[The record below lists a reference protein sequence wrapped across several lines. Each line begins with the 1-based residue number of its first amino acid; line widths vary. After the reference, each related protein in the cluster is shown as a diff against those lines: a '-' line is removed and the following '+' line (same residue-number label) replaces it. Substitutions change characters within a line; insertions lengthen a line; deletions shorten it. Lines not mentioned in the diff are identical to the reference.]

1 MPPQEKYKAVLERAR
16 KRFRQ
21 AVDAEQEIR
30 TEALIDLEYL
40 AGEQWDP
47 KLKAERERPPS
58 PRPCLVFNKVLP
70 PVTQLGNQARQNKP
84 AIKVSPVDSA
94 GDVETAKVLQGMVR
108 HIEYDSDADQAYDTA
123 LFYAAGCGFGY
134 WRYTCE
140 YADDESFDQNI
151 KTVTVND
158 PFSIYLDCYARKP
171 DRSDMKWA
179 FAIDKMSN
187 ETHEARFGPDE
198 ADLTSDFLSDL
209 TEEGWLDDDGKRV
222 AEYWEIE
229 SKEKTL
235 RLRKDEDGT
244 VHPVYLEDLE
254 EDEDPDQMQWEMDE
268 ETEEPRERK
277 VQIPEV
283 MQYIINGAAVLEEP
297 TKWDGSTIPI
307 VMVTGLEMVVRGV
320 RKIFSMTRFARDP
333 QLLLNYYK
341 TMEAETIALA
351 PKPKWVGFVGQF
363 KTKRRDWARA
373 NTDNA
378 AFLEADMVEVGGK
391 AAPLPHWETF
401 DPPIQALAIGAAAA
415 VDDIKAST
423 GYFDPS
429 LGQNKSDQSGIAIKS
444 LQKQGDVSNFHFLD
458 NLARGLKRGG
468 RIVIELI
475 PKKYDTAREV
485 RIIGDDQ
492 KERIV
497 MVNAPYVDETGK
509 AQFHQL
515 DRGKFDVRVSQGQSW
530 EGQRAETREM
540 IMTIAQGDPA
550 VWQLAADVF
559 FENQDFIG
567 ADRLAKRFHSIL
579 PPAVLAAED
588 GGEQDIP
595 PQIQAKMAQQEQAL
609 QQLTEQNK
617 QLLELAKGKMAEL
630 QVRADSAERIAT
642 QNNESKERIAA
653 QSAIARIES
662 ALALSKSAEMNAV
675 ADREYQAIKD
685 ELDRREALLH
695 AGITVEQDAAGAAMQ
710 HQEQARQRQH
720 EKEMQSQQAQQDQQA
735 QGADHA
741 QEAALQGADQE
752 HQAEQQ
758 QSAQDATAE
767 QQAQAQKAAAALPK
781 PGSTGRK
788 T

>member
-1 MPPQEKYKAVLERAR
+1 MPPQEQYRELLERAR

-21 AVDAEQEIR
+21 AADAEAAIR
-30 TEALIDLEYL
+30 FSALEDLDYL
-40 AGEQWDP
+40 SGSQWDP
-47 KLKAERERPPS
+47 KLKAERERGPS

-140 YADDESFDQNI
+140 YADDDSFDQDI

-187 ETHEARFGPDE
+187 DVHEARFGPDE
-198 ADLTSDFLSDL
+198 ADLSGDFLTEL

-222 AEYWEIE
+222 AEYWEVE
-229 SKEKTL
+229 TKEKTL
-235 RLRKDEDGT
+235 RLRKDDDGT

-254 EDEDPDQMQWEMDE
+254 EDVEDVEWELDD

-283 MQYIINGAAVLEEP
+283 WQYIINGAAVLEEP

-351 PKPKWVGFVGQF
+351 PKPKYVGAVGQF

-378 AFLEADMVEVGGK
+378 AFLEYDPVEVGGK
-391 AAPLPHWETF
+391 MAPEPQWRTF
-401 DPPIQALAIGAAAA
+401 DPPVQALAIGAAAA
-415 VDDIKAST
+415 IDDIKAST

-444 LQKQGDVSNFHFLD
+444 LQRQGDVSNFHFLD

-492 KERIV
+492 KERVV
-497 MVNAPYVDETGK
+497 MVNAPYVDENGK
-509 AQFHQL
+509 PQHHQL

-530 EGQRAETREM
+530 EGQREETRQM

-567 ADRLAKRFHSIL
+567 ADRLAKRFHAIL
-579 PPAVLAAED
+579 PPAVLAAEED
-588 GGEQDIP
+588 GNQDIP
-595 PQIQAKMAQQEQAL
+595 PQIQAKIQQDQAQI
-609 QQLTEQNK
+609 QQLTEMNK
-617 QLLELAKGKMAEL
+617 QLLDMAKGKMAEL
-630 QVRADSAERIAT
+630 QVRAESAEKINREKIESAERIANE
-642 QNNESKERIAA
+642 NNRVKVET
-653 QSAIARIES
+653 
-662 ALALSKSAEMNAV
+662 ALALSKSDSMNQLAAMDHDAV
-675 ADREYQAIKD
+675 AHQLDLRH
-685 ELDRREALLH
+685 ELIH
-695 AGITVEQDAAGAAMQ
+695 AGITVEQDVAGA
-710 HQEQARQRQH
+710 EQDRAH
-720 EKEMQSQQAQQDQQA
+720 EKELQSRDQAQARESQMRDQS
-735 QGADHA
+735 
-741 QEAALQGADQE
+741 AA
-752 HQAEQQ
+752 AEQQ
-758 QSAQDATAE
+758 QSAQQATAE
-767 QQAQAQKAAAALPK
+767 QAAQAQAAAAAQPTK
-781 PGSTGRK
+781 PA
-788 T
+788 